1 MQTHT
6 SNFFNYVSSVCEHEP
21 VSAVTHRTQKRA
33 SDPLE
38 LQLER
43 VVRYLVRVLGTELSS
58 SWEQY
63 ALFEPS
69 LQSLATHTKFIDNL
83 REPCSYIFI
92 AYLWLN
98 SQKYVRNWYCLK
110 LDLLQLTLQPMTSKV
125 PCDKQREKDLH
136 LLSKHWGKVTAFS
149 LFKWLHLL
157 SSF

>member
-63 ALFEPS
+63 ALLEPS
-69 LQSLATHTKFIDNL
+69 LQSLTTHAKFIDNL

-98 SQKYVRNWYCLK
+98 SQKNVRNWYCLK
-110 LDLLQLTLQPMTSKV
+110 LDLQGYTSTD
-125 PCDKQREKDLH
+125 PAAYDKQSALWQTKGER
-136 LLSKHWGKVTAFS
+136 
-149 LFKWLHLL
+149 
-157 SSF
+157 SSSSEQALR